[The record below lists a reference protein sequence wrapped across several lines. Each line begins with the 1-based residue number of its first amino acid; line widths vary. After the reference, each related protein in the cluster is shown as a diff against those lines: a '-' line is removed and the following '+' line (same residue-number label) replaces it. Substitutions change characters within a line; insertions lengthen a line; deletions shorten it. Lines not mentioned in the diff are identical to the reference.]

1 MIKERIIKHWIT
13 TGIGLV
19 IIIVTI
25 LLFAHGRLS
34 AWELAPAV
42 LIGLALFRTKDSWIK
57 GILKYVFGRDMS
69 NNSIDQTFSNLSDN
83 E

>member
-1 MIKERIIKHWIT
+1 M
-13 TGIGLV
+13 GLV

-25 LLFAHGRLS
+25 VLFALGRLS
-34 AWELAPAV
+34 AWELTPAV

-57 GILKYVFGRDMS
+57 GIFKYVFGRDMS
-69 NNSIDQTFSNLSDN
+69 NNSIDQTFSNVSDD